1 MNTIASTPGVQIV
14 PHREDATTIHA
25 RFNIMPNRFV
35 SEAFQ
40 IRHTTIDGDVV
51 EMLLDRTY
59 ASEMLA
65 SPSHVTMTVLP
76 LCAQRAGYI
85 YLCHKLGFSYDP
97 AGREHVKMWPNWLE
111 LVYPRLLRDESV
123 LKYSVRIVE
132 LSQLSAS
139 RYKWSITSHLNEV
152 LCLNARGLA
161 VVLDRDEENAV

>member
-1 MNTIASTPGVQIV
+1 MAIVGLTPGTQIV
-14 PHREDATTIHA
+14 PHREDATTIQG

-35 SEAFQ
+35 SEAFR
-40 IRHTTIDGDVV
+40 IRHTAIEGDVV

-85 YLCHKLGFSYDP
+85 YLCHKLGLLYDP
-97 AGREHVKMWPNWLE
+97 SGPEHAKIWPNWLE

-123 LKYSVRIVE
+123 LKYSVRIAE

-139 RYKWSITSHLNEV
+139 RYAWSITSRLNDV

-161 VVLDRDEENAV
+161 VVLNSNEANAV